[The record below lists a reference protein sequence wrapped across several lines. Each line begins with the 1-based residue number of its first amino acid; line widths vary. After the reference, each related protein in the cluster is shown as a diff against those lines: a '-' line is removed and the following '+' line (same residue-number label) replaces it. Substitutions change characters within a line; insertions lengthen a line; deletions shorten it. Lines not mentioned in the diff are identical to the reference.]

1 MNLSKSLRWAC
12 AERSARCPCVRQCA
26 DSHRLTLG
34 ESGLKRK
41 LGIVAAAIVAASV
54 RPALADSASTLGG
67 IVVRSDDGNFVASL
81 GGRVHFDYTGI
92 MPDKG
97 SGFDSGAAENVSGFY
112 FRRVYISLVG
122 KIYGWRYRI
131 DEDIAN
137 TSNPANGLQDVFAS
151 HDIGDYGTVRIG
163 QTKPYRSMEELISNN
178 DKIFTE
184 RNVNSATG
192 LLGGRD
198 YQEGVFYRYS
208 RPATFKSNDHFW
220 GGVSIYSLT
229 KAGAPTGQGTGTPT
243 QGIGYNGRLTYAP
256 ILTERRWVH
265 IGASY
270 SSDHADNGARLT
282 SGDSVWYSYKGV
294 TQNLVSMAGVQPA
307 TTPSG
312 AHIGGGNNPDVTT
325 LAGELAGAFGPVYLQ
340 SEYGSARFHQGVS
353 PKAGVPND
361 QTVTAYCA
369 EVSFYPTGESKRY
382 DTTIASYASPKP
394 LHDYGAVEV
403 AVGYNFIK
411 NRDIPAGDTGAVC
424 APALGSI
431 PAGSHITRCELSYIT
446 AGINYSPNYNV
457 RFMLDYNYATFD
469 LGNAGK
475 DRPKAVNGRFQIW
488 F

>member
-1 MNLSKSLRWAC
+1 MRNSN
-12 AERSARCPCVRQCA
+12 
-26 DSHRLTLG
+26 RLALG
-34 ESGLKRK
+34 GSGLNRNW
-41 LGIVAAAIVAASV
+41 GITAAAILAASV

-81 GGRVHFDYTGI
+81 GGRVHFDTTAI
-92 MPDKG
+92 MPDKS

-122 KIYGWRYRI
+122 KIYAWRYRI

-163 QTKPYRSMEELISNN
+163 QSKPYRSMEELISNN

-198 YQEGVFYRYS
+198 YQEGVFFRYS
-208 RPATFKSNDHFW
+208 HPAAFKSNDNFW

-229 KAGAPTGQGTGTPT
+229 KAGAPTDQGTGTPT
-243 QGIGYNGRLTYAP
+243 QGFGINGRLAYAP

-265 IGASY
+265 VGASY

-312 AHIGGGNNPDVTT
+312 ANIGGGNNPDVTT
-325 LAGELAGAFGPVYLQ
+325 VAGELAGAFGPVYLQ
-340 SEYGSARFHQGVS
+340 SEIGTARFCQGVA
-353 PKAGVPND
+353 PKAAVPNE
-361 QTVTAYCA
+361 QTVTAYSA

-382 DTTIASYASPKP
+382 DTTIASYASPRP
-394 LHDYGAVEV
+394 LHDTGAVEL
-403 AVGYNFIK
+403 ALGYNFIK

-431 PAGSHITRCELSYIT
+431 PAGSHITRCELSYVT
-446 AGINYSPNYNV
+446 AGVNYSPNTNV
-457 RFMLDYNYATFD
+457 RFMVDYTVATFD